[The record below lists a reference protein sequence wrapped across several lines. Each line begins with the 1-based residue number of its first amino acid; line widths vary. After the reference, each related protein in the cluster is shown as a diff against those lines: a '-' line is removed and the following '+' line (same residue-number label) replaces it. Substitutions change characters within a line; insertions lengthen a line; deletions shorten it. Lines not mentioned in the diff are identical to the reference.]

1 MPQFDLSL
9 SALREYRP
17 ELTAQPDF
25 DTFWAETLALARQ
38 HSLDPEFTPAD
49 HPLTTL
55 DVFDVRFS
63 GWNGDRIAGWL
74 LLPRH
79 REGPIPAVVEFV
91 GYGSGR
97 SLSHQR
103 LVMSSAG
110 FAHFVMDSRGQ
121 GSSGRPGITPD
132 PDPEPQSGHYPGFL
146 TRGIDDPRRYY
157 YRRFMTDAARAIE
170 TVRAHPAVDAAN
182 VAVYGRSQGGGLAL
196 AAATLVPDVAAV
208 VSEVPFLCHY
218 RRATEITGQLPYGEI
233 SSYLKA
239 RRLDVD
245 QVFQTLSYFDGVNFA
260 ARASAPARF
269 GVGLMDEV
277 CPPSTVFA
285 AFNHYAGPKEIRVWP
300 YNGHEGGEVFQELED
315 LAFLGETL
323 RT

>member
-9 SALREYRP
+9 SDLKEYRP
-17 ELTAQPDF
+17 ELTARPDF
-25 DTFWAETLALARQ
+25 DTFWSETLAQARQ
-38 HSLDPEFTPAD
+38 HRLDPEFTPAD

-79 REGPIPAVVEFV
+79 REGPIPAVVEFL
-91 GYGSGR
+91 GYGNGR
-97 SLSHQR
+97 SLPHQR

-121 GSSGRPGITPD
+121 GSGGSPGITPD
-132 PDPEPQSGHYPGFL
+132 PDPEPHSGQYPGFL

-157 YRRFMTDAARAIE
+157 YRRIMTDAARAVE
-170 TVRAHPAVDAAN
+170 AVRAHPAVDAAN

-196 AAATLVPDVAAV
+196 AAAALVPDVVAV
-208 VSEVPFLCHY
+208 VSDVPFLCHY
-218 RRATEITGQLPYGEI
+218 RRATEIAGLLPYGEI
-233 SSYLKA
+233 SAYLKV
-239 RRLDVD
+239 RRDDVD

-260 ARASAPARF
+260 VRASAPARF
-269 GVGLMDEV
+269 GVALMDEV

-300 YNGHEGGEVFQELED
+300 YNGHEGGGVFQELED
-315 LAFLGETL
+315 LTFLGKTL